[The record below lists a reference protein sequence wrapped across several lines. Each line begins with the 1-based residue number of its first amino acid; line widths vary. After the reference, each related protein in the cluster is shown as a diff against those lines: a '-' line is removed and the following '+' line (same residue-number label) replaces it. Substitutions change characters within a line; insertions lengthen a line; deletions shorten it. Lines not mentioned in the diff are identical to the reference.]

1 MTTTQTQN
9 GHGQKTTA
17 LARPSKQSALKELF
31 EKSRTAIAQVVP
43 KHFTPDRVIKLVLA
57 ATSRQPELAE
67 CTQGSLLQCAMTA
80 SALGLEPNTP
90 LGHCYL
96 VAYKNKK
103 QGIVECTFQ
112 LGYKGYVELARRSG
126 NVATIEAVPVFEHD
140 FFDHAY
146 GLNPRLEHRI
156 ALENRGAL
164 KAAWAMA
171 QMQGG
176 ARQFRVI
183 GRDDINVAKKSSKTS
198 DNQYGPWMQ
207 HEAAMAAKTAIRR
220 LGNQL
225 PLSIEIRGTAMH
237 LSTAVDSAE
246 AGTLINAEE
255 VADLAPVDSLEE
267 TLRRQ
272 AENEDAEPASAAVE
286 SWRAELE
293 TAAGDER
300 GLADVY
306 DRAKKAIGNVQ
317 EIDALYLRL
326 VQSAR
331 GRS

>member
-1 MTTTQTQN
+1 MTTQAQTN
-9 GHGQKTTA
+9 GQKNTA
-17 LARPSKQSALKELF
+17 IAKPDRQSALKALF
-31 EKSRTAIAQVVP
+31 ERSKPAIAQVVP
-43 KHFTPDRVIKLVLA
+43 KHFTADRVLKLVLA

-67 CTQGSLLQCAMTA
+67 CTQTSLLQCAMTA

-96 VAYKNKK
+96 VAYRNNK

-112 LGYKGYVELARRSG
+112 LGYKGYIELARRSG
-126 NVATIEAVPVFEHD
+126 NVAAIEASPVFEND

-156 ALENRGAL
+156 ALENRGPL

-183 GRDDINVAKKSSKTS
+183 GRDDIEVSKKSSKTS
-198 DNQYGPWMQ
+198 SNPYGPWKL

-225 PLSIEIRGTAMH
+225 PLSIEIRGTPMH
-237 LSTAVDSAE
+237 INTATDSAE
-246 AGTLINAEE
+246 AGTLISSEE
-255 VADLAPVDSLEE
+255 VAELAPTDQLEDK
-267 TLRRQ
+267 LRRQ
-272 AENEDAEPASAAVE
+272 AEQEEPAQRE
-286 SWRAELE
+286 DLD
-293 TAAGDER
+293 TPFG
-300 GLADVY
+300 
-306 DRAKKAIGNVQ
+306 
-317 EIDALYLRL
+317 
-326 VQSAR
+326 
-331 GRS
+331 GREGEQ